1 MTGAAGWATLFLL
14 GAYHGINPGMGWLFA
29 VALGM
34 QEHSTRAVVRSLVP
48 ITLGHALAIGVVVLL
63 ADLIQVV
70 LPLNYVKLVVAL
82 LLVALGVYRV
92 LRSRHRAWAGMQVGF
107 LELTAW
113 SFLMASAHGAG
124 LMVLPVV
131 LQMET
136 LQMATMHHSYGAG
149 MTGVGATLVHTLGYL
164 SVTAVVAIVV
174 YQKAGLAILRKAW
187 FNLDLV
193 WAVAL
198 IATGCVALLV

>member
-1 MTGAAGWATLFLL
+1 MSVAASWATLFLL

-34 QEHSTRAVVRSLVP
+34 QEHSTRAVVRSLAP

-70 LPLNYVKLVVAL
+70 LPLNYVKIVVAV
-82 LLVALGVYRV
+82 LLVALGVYRIV
-92 LRSRHRAWAGMQVGF
+92 RSRHVAFGGMQVGF

-131 LQMET
+131 LQM
-136 LQMATMHHSYGAG
+136 APMHHMHGAE
-149 MTGVGATLVHTLGYL
+149 MTGLGATLVHTLGYL
-164 SVTAVVAIVV
+164 TVTATVAIVV
-174 YQKAGLAILRKAW
+174 YQKVGLAILRRAW

-198 IATGCVALLV
+198 IATGAVALFV

>member
-1 MTGAAGWATLFLL
+1 MSNAAGWATLFLL

-34 QEHSTRAVVRSLVP
+34 QEHSSRAVLRSLVP
-48 ITLGHALAIGVVVLL
+48 ITLGHALAIGLVVLI
-63 ADLIQVV
+63 AGLIQVV
-70 LPLNYVKLVVAL
+70 LPLNYVKIVVAV
-82 LLVALGVYRV
+82 LLVALGIYRV
-92 LRSRHRAWAGMQVGF
+92 TRSRHFQWGGMRVGF

-131 LQMET
+131 M
-136 LQMATMHHSYGAG
+136 QMAPMHHMHGAG

-164 SVTAVVAIVV
+164 TITAAVALIV
-174 YQKAGLAILRKAW
+174 YQKVGLAILRKAW
-187 FNLDLV
+187 FNLDLI

-198 IATGCVALLV
+198 IATGCVALMI

>member
-1 MTGAAGWATLFLL
+1 MTHAAGWATLFLL

-34 QEHSTRAVVRSLVP
+34 QEHSSRAVLRSLVP
-48 ITLGHALAIGVVVLL
+48 ITLGHALAIGVVVLIAGL
-63 ADLIQVV
+63 VQIV
-70 LPLNYVKLVVAL
+70 LPLNYVKIVVAG
-82 LLVALGVYRV
+82 LLVSLGVYRV
-92 LRSRHRAWAGMQVGF
+92 FRSRHFAWGGMRVGF

-131 LQMET
+131 IQMT
-136 LQMATMHHSYGAG
+136 TQMAPMHHMHGAG

-164 SVTAVVAIVV
+164 TVTAAVAMIV
-174 YQKAGLAILRKAW
+174 YQKVGLAMLRKAW

-198 IATGCVALLV
+198 IATGCVALMI